1 MPARD
6 DAPAGAPCW
15 IDLMTSDPER
25 SHAFYGA
32 VFGWVAEEGAP
43 EFGGYRRYTRGGVPV
58 AGVMANSPD
67 SGSPDCWSVYLA
79 TDDADKLAEVTAAR
93 GGQVLAPP
101 MAVGDLGTMV
111 VLAAPDGAVVGAWQ
125 AGSFARFGVVE
136 EHGAPAWF
144 ELHTT
149 DHAGAVAYYRDAFGW
164 QVEMVS
170 DQDDFR
176 YAVLASGGR
185 QYAGI
190 MDATAYAPAGTP
202 AHWAVY
208 LGASDVDAVVARVLE
223 HGGSVVSAAEDT
235 PYGRLAVVAD
245 PLGTPFRLVSQPSA
259 TDPDAG

>member
-1 MPARD
+1 MPTRD

-15 IDLMTSDPER
+15 VDLMTSDPER
-25 SHAFYGA
+25 SHAFYAA
-32 VFGWVAEEGAP
+32 VFGWVAEPGAP
-43 EFGGYRRYTRGGVPV
+43 EFGGYRQYTRDGVPV
-58 AGVMANSPD
+58 AGVMGNSPD
-67 SGSPDCWSVYLA
+67 SGSHDGWSVYLA
-79 TDDADKLAEVTAAR
+79 TSYATKLAEVTAAH

-101 MAVGDLGTMV
+101 MAVADLGTMA

-125 AGSFARFGVVE
+125 TGTFGGFGVVE

-149 DHAGAVAYYRDAFGW
+149 DHAGAVAYYREAFGW
-164 QVEMVS
+164 QVELVS
-170 DQDDFR
+170 DSPEFR
-176 YAVLASGGR
+176 YAVLAAGGR

-208 LGASDVDAVVARVLE
+208 FGARDVDALVARVLE
-223 HGGSVVSAAEDT
+223 HGGSVVNPAEDT

-245 PLGTPFRLVSQPSA
+245 PLGTPFRLVSQPPASA
-259 TDPDAG
+259 PGAG